1 MREYEARG
9 AGAHV
14 AMVRDQATCT
24 RPMARRPPRVT
35 RSSPPSRRA
44 AVPAAAA
51 ATAAACLVL
60 TYSTARRA
68 PPQHPPPA
76 AGPATVRARTRHAD
90 LDIDR
95 AVTRGRSA
103 CAAAASRA
111 ANIHLS
117 LESGRLLRAEL
128 LTLLNNEL
136 KFSQII
142 NNVMSAT
149 RLYHSLKR

>member
-1 MREYEARG
+1 MHAANG
-9 AGAHV
+9 APA
-14 AMVRDQATCT
+14 A
-24 RPMARRPPRVT
+24 PRHPLLAAVT
-35 RSSPPSRRA
+35 PRRRA
-44 AVPAAAA
+44 RCRRRRRLSRPD
-51 ATAAACLVL
+51 L
-60 TYSTARRA
+60 TARRA

-136 KFSQII
+136 KFSHII

-149 RLYHSLKR
+149 RLYHSI